1 MRLAIIGLGLIGG
14 SIARAIR
21 SGRSES
27 SIDSIVAWSRTG
39 SGPAAALS
47 DGVID
52 RAAASLANALDGAEL
67 IVLATDPLSCLELLD
82 MIAATDFPGEPPTIT
97 DVASTKA
104 AIVNRADWL
113 RLSFV
118 GGHPMAGLETS
129 GYGHSRSDLFEGKP
143 WVICPG
149 AEARPIDLERVAQLV
164 AACGAQAHRISASEH
179 DRAVAAISH
188 LPLALAAALVQ
199 AVSDADDWPIARA
212 LAAGGWSSA
221 TRLVRGDVAMGA
233 GIAAT
238 NAPELARRIR
248 AMLSQLDDWLADLE
262 ATPDDPGSTAQ
273 RIAARLQAA
282 RETLG
287 PSA

>member
-1 MRLAIIGLGLIGG
+1 LRLAIIGLGLIGG

-21 SGRSES
+21 SGRTES
-27 SIDSIVAWSRTG
+27 SIDSIVAWSPTG
-39 SGPAAALS
+39 SGPAAALA

-52 RAAASLANALDGAEL
+52 RTAVSLADALDGAQL
-67 IVLATDPLSCLELLD
+67 VVLATDPLSCLELLD
-82 MIAATDFPGEPPTIT
+82 KIAATDLPGEPPTIT

-104 AIVNRADWL
+104 AIVKRADRL

-118 GGHPMAGLETS
+118 GGHPMAGLESS
-129 GYGHSRSDLFEGKP
+129 GYGHSRSDLFEARP

-149 AEARPIDLERVAQLV
+149 AQARPIDLERVGQLV
-164 AACGAQAHRISASEH
+164 TGCGAQAHRISAGEH

-199 AVSDADDWPIARA
+199 AVSDGDDWPIARA

-221 TRLVRGDVAMGA
+221 TRLARGDVAMGA

-238 NAPELARRIR
+238 NGPELARRIR
-248 AMLSQLDDWLADLE
+248 AMLSQLDGWLADLE
-262 ATPDDPGSTAQ
+262 ATPDDPGATAQ
-273 RIAARLQAA
+273 RIAVRLQAA
-282 RETLG
+282 RESLG
-287 PSA
+287 PTA

>member
-21 SGRSES
+21 SDNPAATIE
-27 SIDSIVAWSRTG
+27 SIVAWSPTG
-39 SGPAAALS
+39 LGPAAAMS
-47 DGVID
+47 EGVID
-52 RAAASLANALDGAEL
+52 RAAATLAEAVDRAEL
-67 IVLATDPLSCLELLD
+67 IVLATDPLACLELLD
-82 MIAATDFPGEPPTIT
+82 MIAATDFAGEPPTIT

-104 AIVNRADWL
+104 VIVNRADRL

-129 GYGHSRSDLFEGKP
+129 GYGHSRSDLFAGKP

-149 AEARPIDLERVAQLV
+149 AQARPIDLERVAQLV
-164 AACGAQAHRISASEH
+164 AACGAEAHRISAREH
-179 DRAVAAISH
+179 DRAVAAVSH

-199 AVSDADDWPIARA
+199 AVSGADDWPIARA

-221 TRLVRGDVAMGA
+221 TRLARGDVAMGA

-262 ATPDDPGSTAQ
+262 ATPDDPDATAE
-273 RIAARLQAA
+273 RIAARLRAA
-282 RETLG
+282 RETFG
-287 PSA
+287 PAA